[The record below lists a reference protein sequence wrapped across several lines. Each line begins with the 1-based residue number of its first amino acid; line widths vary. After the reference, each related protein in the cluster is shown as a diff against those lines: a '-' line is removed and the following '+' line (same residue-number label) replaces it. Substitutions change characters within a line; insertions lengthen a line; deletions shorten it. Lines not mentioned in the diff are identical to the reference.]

1 MTRRFLWGL
10 LAVVMAFGTAGCG
23 TKETPAPA
31 TVSGQPAGAEKTGGE
46 KNAGGEAV
54 TETSASQSAKDD
66 GKTYTIRIA
75 IVSSD
80 SHLHNTVLNEWAQE
94 AKEKTNGRLILKV
107 MGSSQLGG
115 ERDYVEGMQLG
126 NIEMAQVSSAA
137 VNGFLNDF
145 SLLSFPYFFKDYAEM
160 EKVFNGP
167 MGDELFAELEGIG
180 IKGLT
185 WFSNGFRNVYTKN
198 TPVTTPA
205 DMKGLKIR
213 VMESDVMIATLNA
226 MGASGTPMAY
236 SELYSAIQQ
245 GVMDGAENALG
256 NIYSDGY
263 YEICKNVSLT
273 EHFAPPGVVAISQKS
288 YDSLPDDLKEY
299 LTESAIR
306 FGKMEREMDE
316 KLQEEMKKKLEEK
329 GVQINEVDK
338 QSFID
343 ATASVYTEYAGGV
356 SDTVK
361 VLAEEELGK
370 SFN

>member
-1 MTRRFLWGL
+1 MRRKLISGMLAVTML
-10 LAVVMAFGTAGCG
+10 LAGC
-23 TKETPAPA
+23 
-31 TVSGQPAGAEKTGGE
+31 
-46 KNAGGEAV
+46 
-54 TETSASQSAKDD
+54 SAKTVPDTAPGQVQEQAQGEQGKTDD

-75 IVSSD
+75 VVSSD
-80 SHLHNTVLNEWAQE
+80 SHLHNTILKEWAQE
-94 AKEKTNGRLILKV
+94 AIEKTDGRLVLKI

-137 VNGFLNDF
+137 VNGFLSDF
-145 SLLSFPYFFKDYAEM
+145 SVLSFPYLFHDYAEM

-167 MGDELFAELEGIG
+167 MGDALFQELEGIG

-198 TPVTTPA
+198 TPVTIPA

-236 SELYSAIQQ
+236 GELYSAIQQ

-256 NIYSDGY
+256 NIYADGY
-263 YEICKNVSLT
+263 YEVCKNVSLT
-273 EHFAPPGVVAISQKS
+273 EHFAPPGVVAISTKAF
-288 YDSLPDDLKEY
+288 DSLPADLQEY
-299 LTESAIR
+299 LTESALR
-306 FGKMEREMDE
+306 FGKMERERDE
-316 KLQEEMKKKLEEK
+316 KLQEEMKEKLEEK
-329 GVQINEVDK
+329 GVQVNEVDK

-343 ATASVYTEYAGGV
+343 ATSSVYTEYSAGI
-356 SDTVK
+356 SDTIK
-361 VLAEEELGK
+361 ALAEKELGK
-370 SFN
+370 SFE

>member
-1 MTRRFLWGL
+1 
-10 LAVVMAFGTAGCG
+10 
-23 TKETPAPA
+23 
-31 TVSGQPAGAEKTGGE
+31 
-46 KNAGGEAV
+46 
-54 TETSASQSAKDD
+54 
-66 GKTYTIRIA
+66 
-75 IVSSD
+75 
-80 SHLHNTVLNEWAQE
+80 
-94 AKEKTNGRLILKV
+94 
-107 MGSSQLGG
+107 
-115 ERDYVEGMQLG
+115 
-126 NIEMAQVSSAA
+126 
-137 VNGFLNDF
+137 
-145 SLLSFPYFFKDYAEM
+145 M

-167 MGDELFAELEGIG
+167 MGDELFAELQGIG

-185 WFSNGFRNVYTKN
+185 WFSNGFRNVN

-273 EHFAPPGVVAISQKS
+273 EHFAPPGVVAISQKA

-306 FGKMEREMDE
+306 FGRMEREMDE
-316 KLQEEMKKKLEEK
+316 KLQEEMKDKLEEK

-343 ATASVYTEYAGGV
+343 ATASVYTEYAGGI

-361 VLAEEELGK
+361 ALAEQELGK

>member
-1 MTRRFLWGL
+1 MRKIFVRGL
-10 LAVVMAFGTAGCG
+10 LAAAMVLGMAGCASGTASEN
-23 TKETPAPA
+23 TAASEPTAVEKK
-31 TVSGQPAGAEKTGGE
+31 AE
-46 KNAGGEAV
+46 
-54 TETSASQSAKDD
+54 TETQAAND
-66 GKTYTIRIA
+66 GKAYTIRIA

-80 SHLHNTVLNEWAQE
+80 SHLHNAVLNEWAKE
-94 AKEKTNGRLILKV
+94 AAEKTNGRLILKV

-145 SLLSFPYFFKDYAEM
+145 SLLSFPYFFNDYAEM

-167 MGDELFAELEGIG
+167 MGEALFQELEEID

-185 WFSNGFRNVYTKN
+185 WFSNGFRNVYTKS

-226 MGASGTPMAY
+226 MGGSGTPMAY
-236 SELYSAIQQ
+236 GELYAAIQQ

-273 EHFAPPGVVAISQKS
+273 EHFAPPGVVAISKKS
-288 YDSLPDDLKEY
+288 FDSLPSDLQEY
-299 LTESAIR
+299 LTESAVR
-306 FGKMEREMDE
+306 FGKIERERDE
-316 KLQEEMKKKLEEK
+316 KLQEEMKTKLEEK
-329 GVQINEVDK
+329 GVEINEVDK

-343 ATASVYTEYAGGV
+343 ATASIYTEYSEGI

-361 VLAEEELGK
+361 SLAEKELGK
-370 SFN
+370 VFH

>member
-1 MTRRFLWGL
+1 MTRRCLWGL
-10 LAVVMAFGTAGCG
+10 LAAAMIFGTAGCG
-23 TKETPAPA
+23 TKETPVPT
-31 TVSGQPAGAEKTGGE
+31 TVSGQLAGE
-46 KNAGGEAV
+46 KNMDGEIEAGSEAK
-54 TETSASQSAKDD
+54 TESSSPQKAEDD

-167 MGDELFAELEGIG
+167 MGEALFSELEGIG

-273 EHFAPPGVVAISQKS
+273 EHFAPPGVVAISQKA
-288 YDSLPDDLKEY
+288 YNSLPDDLKEY
-299 LTESAIR
+299 LTESAVR
-306 FGKMEREMDE
+306 FGKMERERDE
-316 KLQEEMKKKLEEK
+316 KLQEEMKKNLEEK

-343 ATASVYTEYAGGV
+343 ATASVYTDYADGI
-356 SDTVK
+356 SSNVK
-361 VLAEEELGK
+361 AMAEEELGK
-370 SFN
+370 SFK